1 MVLGGTDMSHLVTRI
16 AFVVLAAFAVDS
28 AVAGAVVDQFKGGV
42 FGLGWSA
49 SAAAIE
55 AKYPGG
61 RWEQDEQGHRR
72 YCARSQQ
79 TVLKLPAPHRTR
91 ELCFLIGTDGTLA
104 SATARFEPTLPSLLA
119 VVNRSRTLFGDF
131 DSIKRD
137 EGAVRSR
144 YTYMMWTRDRPYLV
158 QVGSTNDADG
168 RPNDVSFTVADDA
181 TLHTGGADAVSHRPV
196 AQNH

>member
-1 MVLGGTDMSHLVTRI
+1 MNRFVIRI
-16 AFVVLAAFAVDS
+16 GLAALAALGVDS
-28 AVAGAVVDQFKGGV
+28 AVAGAVVDQFKGGA

-49 SAAAIE
+49 NAAAIE

-61 RWEQDEQGHRR
+61 RWDQDAQGRRR

-91 ELCFLIGTDGTLA
+91 ELCFLIGADGTLA

-137 EGAVRSR
+137 EGAVQSR
-144 YTYMMWTRDRPYLV
+144 YTYMLWTRDRPYLV
-158 QVGSTNDADG
+158 QVGSTNDPDG
-168 RPNDVSFTVADDA
+168 RPNEVSFTVADDA
-181 TLHTGGADAVSHRPV
+181 TLHTSGAGAVSHRPV
-196 AQNH
+196 VQNR

>member
-1 MVLGGTDMSHLVTRI
+1 MVLGGSDMSHFVTRI
-16 AFVVLAAFAVDS
+16 AFVALAAFAVGS

-61 RWEQDEQGHRR
+61 RWDQDEQGHRR

-79 TVLKLPAPHRTR
+79 AVLKLPAPHRTR
-91 ELCFLIGTDGTLA
+91 ELCFLIGADGTLA

-137 EGAVRSR
+137 EGAVQSR
-144 YTYMMWTRDRPYLV
+144 YTYMLWTRDRPFLV

-168 RPNDVSFTVADDA
+168 RPNDVSFSVADDA

>member
-1 MVLGGTDMSHLVTRI
+1 MSRFSTWLPF
-16 AFVVLAAFAVDS
+16 AALAALAADG
-28 AVAGAVVDQFKGGV
+28 AVAGAVLDQFKSGA
-42 FGLGWSA
+42 FGLGWNSGG
-49 SAAAIE
+49 AAIE

-61 RWEQDEQGHRR
+61 RWDQDERGRRR

-91 ELCFLIGTDGTLA
+91 ELCFLIGADGTLA

-137 EGAVRSR
+137 EGAVQSR
-144 YTYMMWTRDRPYLV
+144 YTYMLWTRDRPYLV

-168 RPNDVSFTVADDA
+168 RPNEVSFTVADDA

-196 AQNH
+196 AQNR